1 MLKKIYKIHIW
12 FHYLGCNNS
21 ICWKLYSSS
30 EMECCPFKSHSS
42 LNSQSKEFKWWV
54 FEFERTLFAVDC
66 WFLGYQRHFVS
77 SATTWTWSLLWDL
90 SWECCVSIL
99 AHAPWMQTCQA
110 LNLFPLYN
118 SSFFTPSNVFI
129 SVHRNVKAENYSA
142 SSSSSKLTIRLLG
155 NRFGSSFHCGS
166 VINDRSCDMGDG
178 LAFGFKN
185 IVYYEVSF
193 QKMTLFE
200 LNPCLYCVVW

>member
-1 MLKKIYKIHIW
+1 MDLELIV
-12 FHYLGCNNS
+12 G
-21 ICWKLYSSS
+21 
-30 EMECCPFKSHSS
+30 
-42 LNSQSKEFKWWV
+42 
-54 FEFERTLFAVDC
+54 
-66 WFLGYQRHFVS
+66 FV
-77 SATTWTWSLLWDL
+77 LRVLRQ
-90 SWECCVSIL
+90 
-99 AHAPWMQTCQA
+99 HTCSRSMNA
-110 LNLFPLYN
+110 DYN

-200 LNPCLYCVVW
+200 LNPCLYCVV